1 MIYVI
6 SRKFLDKQGSKL
18 AAPKEYLIIDGENF
32 GNNASGNDEP
42 ATQKYN
48 KCIIRGGFCPERE
61 TIAIMK
67 RKKAG
72 KEYSEKKLKNQ
83 IKEFYKSADF
93 LEAAFFSMKAQGVY
107 GVDKDIN
114 VFVCLPNLIFKNLGK
129 QTAAIIQELSGMDF
143 QFVFTEKTIKDSKR
157 RCLEVGLKKKQ
168 LKKIIKVVKKAESK
182 YNFRDRR
189 DYDED
194 GDW

>member
-18 AAPKEYLIIDGENF
+18 AAPKEYLIIDGENC

-42 ATQKYN
+42 ASQKYN

-61 TIAIMK
+61 TIALLK
-67 RKKAG
+67 RKKDG
-72 KEYSEKKLKNQ
+72 REYSEKKLKNQ

-93 LEAAFFSMKAQGVY
+93 LEAAFFSMKAQGAY
-107 GVDKDIN
+107 GVDNDIN
-114 VFVCLPNLIFKNLGK
+114 VFVCLPNIIFKSIGK

-143 QFVFTEKTIKDSKR
+143 QFVYTEKTIKETKR
-157 RCLEVGLKKKQ
+157 KCLDDGLKKKQ
-168 LKKIIKVVKKAESK
+168 LKQINKAVKKAESK
-182 YNFRDRR
+182 YKFRRR
-189 DYDED
+189 DDYDED
-194 GDW
+194 DDW